1 MKANTDGSSRGNH
14 GLAGWGVIFRD
25 NNGVVHGTLIG
36 GLGVCTC
43 YVAEC
48 KAIVECITKAIELGW
63 TRLWIQ
69 TDSSSAAAAFNTN
82 KVHWQCKAAWE
93 QARHKMEWLLTSSTW
108 RETNFSADSCA
119 RKGAS
124 LPKGVKQ
131 WWNSRADFI
140 LRIEDPNTTYFRFG
154 S

>member
-1 MKANTDGSSRGNH
+1 MVCEIPIRSAKAKSLCAWHARVTVRPLR
-14 GLAGWGVIFRD
+14 LA
-25 NNGVVHGTLIG
+25 L
-36 GLGVCTC
+36 
-43 YVAEC
+43 A
-48 KAIVECITKAIELGW
+48 A
-63 TRLWIQ
+63 
-69 TDSSSAAAAFNTN
+69 AAAAFNTN

-93 QARHKMEWLLTSSTW
+93 QARHKMEWLLISSTW

-140 LRIEDPNTTYFRFG
+140 SRIEDPNSTYFRFD